1 MQKYFYHFFTGIIF
15 LAVFIIISAQSTTEI
30 NKTDQPLPASLVKQL
45 DSLRKADDLTNWL
58 YSYREYVYKDPAK
71 RISILVKAQSTAWRL
86 CKTNAEREEWFNCLA
101 AQGYYLLYGGNIL
114 QSIDAY
120 EKAYR
125 FYFDKPIPGV
135 DVLEYVLKP
144 LGNNY
149 TRLGDYDRAFFIQQ
163 KSLALADEKDSSQI
177 ASICH
182 NLATTSIW
190 KEDLVLAKQ
199 YCKKGLMLADKN
211 SSLHGLLLSTLAE
224 VFLKSGN
231 KDSAAINSNAAIKIL
246 TARLSHKEVNV
257 PYWLRGAWQGLG
269 DIHKE
274 KNERAAALAAY
285 QKAIAIIDEYYGG
298 QRKREKAK
306 LYVSTGRM
314 LLQLQQPQKAI
325 AQFNTALSLMI
336 PSFKPN
342 TIEELPGRK
351 YLYGE
356 NSLLDALHGKADC
369 LQAINKKEEAL
380 ECYML
385 LYTVEKKLRHE
396 FFSSSA
402 KQQQQKENRQWVE
415 SAIETAFDL
424 WKTNP
429 KKEYADKVLL
439 VAEMSKAQLLLDEMI
454 NNLRYNQQKNK
465 DSLLYKQQQMIQAV
479 SFYEKE
485 AALNETNG
493 KPDSNSIVAKQEL
506 EFELSLI
513 QKQVKEKYPLQ
524 ENLMTDGELPAA
536 DSLLQ
541 NIEAG
546 TTVLEYF
553 TGEKNIYVIEAEKNK
568 ITGIRKIEN
577 ADSVLQMTKNFVD
590 TYFQQGPANMMN
602 DPQHYYKN
610 AFAVYQILCKG
621 SGIENKKNCIIIPDG
636 ILGYLPFDALVTDA
650 VYKPAADQWPF
661 LIKKTNLYFS
671 YSLQTKWQQKKTN
684 HRAASFAG
692 FFISFDSASQSTIP
706 AVKKENAAI
715 QAAIK
720 GDFFSD
726 EKATL
731 QAFNKQLEKVNL
743 LHISTHAFLQGKEN
757 MPVLQLAD
765 NKFFLFELYGKS
777 FRPQLVVLSACR
789 TGQGMLAKGE
799 GIISLARGFTA
810 TGAAGIVAGLW
821 DMNDETT
828 ATLMGIFY
836 KELSSEKNP
845 ATALQQAKL
854 QWLQQQNGQQFQKLP
869 YYWAGM
875 VYSGDNEPVETN
887 QKNKYSKYWWLAAIV
902 VLGIL
907 FFFFKRNRLRPGKNA
922 VF

>member
-1 MQKYFYHFFTGIIF
+1 MQKYFYHFFTGIVS
-15 LAVFIIISAQSTTEI
+15 LAVLIIISAQSTTEI
-30 NKTDQPLPASLVKQL
+30 NKTDQQLPAAFINKL
-45 DSLRKADDLTNWL
+45 DSLRKADDLGNWL
-58 YSYREYVYKDPAK
+58 YSYREYVYQDPAK
-71 RISILVKAQSTAWRL
+71 RISILTKAQSTAWRL
-86 CKTNAEREEWFNCLA
+86 CKTEAEREEWFNCLA

-120 EKAYR
+120 ERAYR
-125 FYFDKPIPGV
+125 FYFEKPIPGV
-135 DVLEYVLKP
+135 DPLEHVLKP

-163 KSLALADEKDSSQI
+163 KSLALAQEKDSSQI

-182 NLATTSIW
+182 NLATTAIW
-190 KEDLVLAKQ
+190 KEELTLAKQ
-199 YCKKGLMLADKN
+199 YCEKGLMQADKN
-211 SSLHGLLLSTLAE
+211 SSLQGLLLSTLAE
-224 VFLKSGN
+224 VFLRSGN
-231 KDSAAINSNAAIKIL
+231 KDSAVINSNAAIKIL
-246 TARLSHKEVNV
+246 TARLSNKEEVNV
-257 PYWLRGAWQGLG
+257 AYWLRGAWQGMG

-274 KNERAAALAAY
+274 KNEPAAALAAY

-306 LYVSTGRM
+306 LFVSTGRM

-342 TIEELPGRK
+342 KIEELPDRK

-356 NSLLDALHGKADC
+356 NTVLDALHGKADC

-380 ECYML
+380 ACYML
-385 LYTVEKKLRHE
+385 LYDVEKKLRHE

-402 KQQQQKENRQWVE
+402 KQQQQKENRQWAE
-415 SAIETAFDL
+415 SAIETAFEL

-429 KKEYADKVLL
+429 KKEYADKVLMI
-439 VAEMSKAQLLLDEMI
+439 AEMSKAQLLLDEMI
-454 NNLRYNQQKNK
+454 NNLRFNQVKNK
-465 DSLLYKQQQMIQAV
+465 DSLLDKQQQMIQAIA
-479 SFYEKE
+479 FYEKE
-485 AALNETNG
+485 AAMKTENG
-493 KPDSNSIVAKQEL
+493 KPDSNSIAAKQEL
-506 EFELSLI
+506 EFELSLL

-524 ENLMTDGELPAA
+524 GILLQNDELPVA

-546 TTVLEYF
+546 TTVLEFF
-553 TGEKNIYVIEAEKNK
+553 TDEKSMYVIEAEKNK
-568 ITGIRKIEN
+568 VTGIRKIEN
-577 ADSVLQMTKNFVD
+577 ADSVLQMIKNFVD
-590 TYFQQGPANMMN
+590 TYFQQGPANMIN
-602 DPQHYYKN
+602 DPQHYYKE
-610 AFAVYQILCKG
+610 AFAVYQTLCKG

-636 ILGYLPFDALVTDA
+636 ILGYLAFDALVTDP
-650 VYKPAADQWPF
+650 VYKPATDQWPF

-671 YSLQTKWQQKKTN
+671 YSLQTKWQQKKTE

-692 FFISFDSASQSTIP
+692 FFISFDSVSQSSIP
-706 AVKKENAAI
+706 AVKKEYEKI
-715 QAAIK
+715 QAVMK

-731 QAFNKQLEKVNL
+731 LAFNKQLEKANL
-743 LHISTHAFLQGKEN
+743 LHISTHSFLQGKEN

-765 NKFFLFELYGKS
+765 DKFFLFELYGKN

-789 TGQGMLAKGE
+789 TGQGMVASGE

-828 ATLMGIFY
+828 AILMETFY
-836 KELSSEKNP
+836 KELSSGKNP
-845 ATALQQAKL
+845 ATALQHAKL

-875 VYSGDNEPVETN
+875 VYSGDNEPVEIN
-887 QKNKYSKYWWLAAIV
+887 LPKNYSKWWWLFAFVIT
-902 VLGIL
+902 GIL
-907 FFFFKRNRLRPGKNA
+907 FFLLKKKS
-922 VF
+922 